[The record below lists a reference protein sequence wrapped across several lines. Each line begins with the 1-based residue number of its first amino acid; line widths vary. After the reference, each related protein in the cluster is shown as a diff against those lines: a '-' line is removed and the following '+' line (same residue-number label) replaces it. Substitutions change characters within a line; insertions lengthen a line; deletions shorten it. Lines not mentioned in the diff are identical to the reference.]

1 MNALQ
6 TPGLTAWGLEMS
18 VVEIRF
24 EFGGKQW
31 ERLLIVNVRCAEVLI
46 FLSIGNS
53 EIRTCNA
60 TGVGKGL
67 SRAQKSDL
75 FGHVPTQIVGP
86 IN

>member
-1 MNALQ
+1 MV
-6 TPGLTAWGLEMS
+6 S

-24 EFGGKQW
+24 EFGGNRW
-31 ERLLIVNVRCAEVLI
+31 ERLLIVNVRCAAVLI

-53 EIRTCNA
+53 EILTCNA
-60 TGVGKGL
+60 IDVGKGL

-75 FGHVPTQIVGP
+75 FGHVPTQIVRP